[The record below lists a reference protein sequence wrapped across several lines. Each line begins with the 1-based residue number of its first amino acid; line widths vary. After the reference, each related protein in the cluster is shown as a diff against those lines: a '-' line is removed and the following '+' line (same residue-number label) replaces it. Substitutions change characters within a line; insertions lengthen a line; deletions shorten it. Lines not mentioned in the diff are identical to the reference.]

1 MVFSLCESQLISV
14 GVVVLDIMTLGWVAM
29 QFFYNTPPIF
39 RQDFEKLSHVYVFLR
54 VLEFHNLD
62 YKIHYC
68 WSCSFLPVI

>member
-1 MVFSLCESQLISV
+1 MH
-14 GVVVLDIMTLGWVAM
+14 
-29 QFFYNTPPIF
+29 FFYNTPPIF

-68 WSCSFLPVI
+68 